1 MLKIKVE
8 RTLFLKAV
16 QIVEKAVSENKIRP
30 VISGIYM
37 EAKGKMIFL
46 RGTDLELT
54 INSIVDGEIEEEG
67 SVVFSYQLVAE
78 YLKEIKDEMITMRVE
93 EGKMII
99 ESKNSFS
106 EFVIYDASEY
116 PTIRG
121 IEEGIEFFLN
131 KTHFVSLMEKAR
143 VASAPTPENLAV
155 NCVRVEIEERKL
167 KMIAS
172 DTYRMMY
179 CEEEL
184 SGESSTDKTMKI
196 SVPLKTVDSIIKI
209 LKGIDGETLNLRY
222 EGNQI
227 FLRIGEVSILSRVI
241 DLPFPDYKN
250 ILNNTFYNKN
260 ILLNNSDLVS
270 VLKRVI
276 IFVRNN
282 SEAKNS
288 AIFNFIG
295 NKLYIKGVSENAKI
309 NEETD
314 TLKDGDDLKISL
326 NVKFLLDYAQTI
338 DEDNLSIRMSSSSGA
353 VFLKGEKSDNT
364 IYLTMPLAL
373 REE

>member
-1 MLKIKVE
+1 MLKIRVE

-16 QIVEKAVSENKIRP
+16 QIVEKAISENKIRP

-54 INSIVDGEIEEEG
+54 INSLVDGEIEEEG
-67 SVVFSYQLVAE
+67 SVVFTYQLVAE
-78 YLKEIKDEMITMRVE
+78 YLKEIKDEMIVMRVE
-93 EGKMII
+93 DGKMVI

-106 EFVIYDASEY
+106 EFVIYDAEDY
-116 PTIRG
+116 PTIKG
-121 IEEGIEFFLN
+121 IEDGTEFYLG
-131 KTHFVSLMEKAR
+131 KSTFVSLMEKAR

-155 NCVRVEIEERKL
+155 NCVRVEIEDRKI

-184 SGESSTDKTMKI
+184 TGESITDKIMKI
-196 SVPLKTVDSIIKI
+196 SVPIKTVDSIIKI

-227 FLRIGEVSILSRVI
+227 FLRIGEISILSRLI

-250 ILNNTFYNKN
+250 ILNNTNYTKT
-260 ILLNNSDLVS
+260 ILLNNKDLTA
-270 VLKRVI
+270 VLKRVL
-276 IFVRNN
+276 IFVRSN

-288 AIFNFIG
+288 AIFNFTG

-326 NVKFLLDYAQTI
+326 NVKFLLDYAQI
-338 DEDNLSIRMSSSSGA
+338 VDEDNLSIKMSSSSGA
-353 VFLKGEKSDNT
+353 VFLKGEKGSNT
-364 IYLTMPLAL
+364 VYLTMPLAL

>member
-16 QIVEKAVSENKIRP
+16 QIVEKAISENKIRP